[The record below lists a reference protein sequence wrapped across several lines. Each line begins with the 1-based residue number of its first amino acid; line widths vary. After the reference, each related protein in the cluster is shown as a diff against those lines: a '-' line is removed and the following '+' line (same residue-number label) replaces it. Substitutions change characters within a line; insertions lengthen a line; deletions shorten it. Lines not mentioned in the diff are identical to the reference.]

1 MTLCK
6 RYARPSGGLFVN
18 LGSSTEPT
26 SEKLLAHTKR
36 RGGKYEVKADFEN
49 GKGRYDILL
58 RSNAPD
64 LPHII
69 MELKRSRSNARPETV
84 EANAR
89 DALEQIKDRDYTFG
103 LNGNI
108 ILYGIAFKGKEA
120 KVVSETMSR

>member
-1 MTLCK
+1 M
-6 RYARPSGGLFVN
+6 
-18 LGSSTEPT
+18 
-26 SEKLLAHTKR
+26 R
-36 RGGKYEVKADFEN
+36 RWTRDKY
-49 GKGRYDILL
+49 GRYDILL

-69 MELKRSRSNARPETV
+69 IELKRTRSNARPETV

-120 KVVSETMSR
+120 KVLSETIVH